1 MPNRTMFHAEII
13 PVPNND
19 KSTFF
24 FRLILVAP
32 IIPMVIAIK
41 AIERQAFFMAHPSK
55 KTKSDPVAKKIH
67 DSYFKESLPNVDR
80 AQLAK
85 LPERVN
91 HPSHYNQGKYEVI
104 DVIQDWG
111 LDFTEGNVVKYVARS
126 KHKENRVEDLKKARW
141 YLDYLINQLE
151 KE

>member
-1 MPNRTMFHAEII
+1 M
-13 PVPNND
+13 
-19 KSTFF
+19 
-24 FRLILVAP
+24 P
-32 IIPMVIAIK
+32 IIEKHNQRGYTVYHSTPDPFEMPV
-41 AIERQAFFMAHPSK
+41 EK

-141 YLDYLINQLE
+141 YLDYLISQLE

>member
-1 MPNRTMFHAEII
+1 MTIIQKHNHEGYTVYHSPPDPFEMPKE
-13 PVPNND
+13 
-19 KSTFF
+19 
-24 FRLILVAP
+24 
-32 IIPMVIAIK
+32 
-41 AIERQAFFMAHPSK
+41 E